1 MPELKQPQEA
11 AEKTTEQPLTTK
23 KKRAMLEYMAIM
35 FAAAF
40 LLVAISLLIKV
51 IDMKGEMEAANT
63 GARENIALLQKDLDA
78 ARAESAEL
86 QTQLAE
92 ANAASSEAADKLSE
106 AETRLS
112 EAEKA
117 RARGSRGLRPREGLR
132 RPRLRQRLLR
142 QLLLRIP
149 RCPRLAARGRHA
161 GAAHVRIRA
170 AARRELPDGFFPAGQ
185 LAGAVRADAA
195 GQ

>member
-86 QTQLAE
+86 QTKLDE
-92 ANAASSEAADKLSE
+92 ANTASSEAADKLSD
-106 AETRLS
+106 AEPRLS

-117 RARGSRGLRPREGLR
+117 RETLEKTLESAQKENDTLSRRAQANELLVSAQAALEQGDYAALRSHLEALGAYADALKDD
-132 RPRLRQRLLR
+132 
-142 QLLLRIP
+142 
-149 RCPRLAARGRHA
+149 
-161 GAAHVRIRA
+161 GAALYETLRSYI
-170 AARRELPDGFFPAGQ
+170 D
-185 LAGAVRADAA
+185 
-195 GQ
+195 

>member
-86 QTQLAE
+86 QTKLDE

-117 RARGSRGLRPREGLR
+117 RETLEKTLESAQKENDTLSRRVQANELLVSAQAALEQGDYAALRSHLEALGAYADALKDD
-132 RPRLRQRLLR
+132 
-142 QLLLRIP
+142 
-149 RCPRLAARGRHA
+149 
-161 GAAHVRIRA
+161 GAALYETLRSYI
-170 AARRELPDGFFPAGQ
+170 D
-185 LAGAVRADAA
+185 
-195 GQ
+195 

>member
-86 QTQLAE
+86 QTKLNE
-92 ANAASSEAADKLSE
+92 ANAASSEAADKLSD

-117 RARGSRGLRPREGLR
+117 RETLEKTLESAQKENDTLSRRAQANELLVSAQAALEQGDYAALRSHLEALEAYADA
-132 RPRLRQRLLR
+132 LKDD
-142 QLLLRIP
+142 
-149 RCPRLAARGRHA
+149 
-161 GAAHVRIRA
+161 GAALYETLRSYI
-170 AARRELPDGFFPAGQ
+170 D
-185 LAGAVRADAA
+185 
-195 GQ
+195 

>member
-63 GARENIALLQKDLDA
+63 GARENTALLQKDLDA

-86 QTQLAE
+86 QTKLDE

-117 RARGSRGLRPREGLR
+117 RETLEKTLESAQKENDTLSRRAQANELLVSAQAALEQGDYAALRSHLEALGAYADALKDD
-132 RPRLRQRLLR
+132 
-142 QLLLRIP
+142 
-149 RCPRLAARGRHA
+149 
-161 GAAHVRIRA
+161 GAALYEILRSYI
-170 AARRELPDGFFPAGQ
+170 D
-185 LAGAVRADAA
+185 
-195 GQ
+195 

>member
-40 LLVAISLLIKV
+40 LLVAVSLLIKV

-78 ARAESAEL
+78 ARAESAKL
-86 QTQLAE
+86 QTQLDE
-92 ANAASSEAADKLSE
+92 ANAASSEAADKLSD

-117 RARGSRGLRPREGLR
+117 RETLEKTLESAQKENDTLSRRAQANELLVSAQAALEQGDYAALRSHLTALEAYADALKDD
-132 RPRLRQRLLR
+132 
-142 QLLLRIP
+142 
-149 RCPRLAARGRHA
+149 
-161 GAAHVRIRA
+161 GAALYETLRSYI
-170 AARRELPDGFFPAGQ
+170 D
-185 LAGAVRADAA
+185 
-195 GQ
+195 

>member
-78 ARAESAEL
+78 ARVESAEL
-86 QTQLAE
+86 QTKLDE
-92 ANAASSEAADKLSE
+92 ANAASSEAADKLSD

-117 RARGSRGLRPREGLR
+117 ARRSRKRSRSAQKENDTLSRRAQAMSCSSRR
-132 RPRLRQRLLR
+132 RPRWSRA
-142 QLLLRIP
+142 IMP
-149 RCPRLAARGRHA
+149 PSAA
-161 GAAHVRIRA
+161 IS
-170 AARRELPDGFFPAGQ
+170 RRSGPMPTP
-185 LAGAVRADAA
+185 
-195 GQ
+195 

>member
-86 QTQLAE
+86 QTKLDE
-92 ANAASSEAADKLSE
+92 ANTASSEAADKLSD

-117 RARGSRGLRPREGLR
+117 RETLEKPLESAQKENDTLSRRAQANELLVSAQAALEQGDYAALRSHLEALGAY
-132 RPRLRQRLLR
+132 
-142 QLLLRIP
+142 
-149 RCPRLAARGRHA
+149 AAA
-161 GAAHVRIRA
+161 LKDDGAALYETLRSYI
-170 AARRELPDGFFPAGQ
+170 D
-185 LAGAVRADAA
+185 
-195 GQ
+195 

>member
-11 AEKTTEQPLTTK
+11 AEITTEQPLTTK

-86 QTQLAE
+86 QTQLDE
-92 ANAASSEAADKLSE
+92 ANTASSEAADKLSE

-117 RARGSRGLRPREGLR
+117 RETLEKTLESAQKENDTLSRRAQANELLVSAQAALEQGDYAALRSHLEALGAYADALKDD
-132 RPRLRQRLLR
+132 
-142 QLLLRIP
+142 
-149 RCPRLAARGRHA
+149 
-161 GAAHVRIRA
+161 GAALYETLRSYI
-170 AARRELPDGFFPAGQ
+170 D
-185 LAGAVRADAA
+185 
-195 GQ
+195 

>member
-86 QTQLAE
+86 QTKLDE
-92 ANAASSEAADKLSE
+92 ANAASSEAADKLSD

-117 RARGSRGLRPREGLR
+117 RETLEKTLESAQKENDTLSRRAQANELLVSAQAALEQGDYAALRSHLEALGAYADALKDD
-132 RPRLRQRLLR
+132 
-142 QLLLRIP
+142 
-149 RCPRLAARGRHA
+149 
-161 GAAHVRIRA
+161 GAALYETLRSYI
-170 AARRELPDGFFPAGQ
+170 D
-185 LAGAVRADAA
+185 
-195 GQ
+195 

>member
-78 ARAESAEL
+78 ARVESAEL
-86 QTQLAE
+86 QTKLDE
-92 ANAASSEAADKLSE
+92 ANTASSEAADKLSD

-117 RARGSRGLRPREGLR
+117 RETLEKTLESAQKENDTLSRRAQANELLVSAQAALEQGDYAALRSHLEALGAYADALKDD
-132 RPRLRQRLLR
+132 
-142 QLLLRIP
+142 
-149 RCPRLAARGRHA
+149 
-161 GAAHVRIRA
+161 GAALYETLRSYI
-170 AARRELPDGFFPAGQ
+170 D
-185 LAGAVRADAA
+185 
-195 GQ
+195 

>member
-117 RARGSRGLRPREGLR
+117 RETLEKTLESAQKENDTLSRRAQANELLVSAQAALEQGDYAALRSHLEALGAYADALKDD
-132 RPRLRQRLLR
+132 
-142 QLLLRIP
+142 
-149 RCPRLAARGRHA
+149 
-161 GAAHVRIRA
+161 GAALYETLRSYI
-170 AARRELPDGFFPAGQ
+170 D
-185 LAGAVRADAA
+185 
-195 GQ
+195 

>member
-86 QTQLAE
+86 QTQLNE
-92 ANAASSEAADKLSE
+92 ANTASSEAADKLSD

-117 RARGSRGLRPREGLR
+117 RETLEKTLESAQKENDTLSRRAQANELLVSAQAALEQGDYAALRSHLEALEAYADA
-132 RPRLRQRLLR
+132 LKDD
-142 QLLLRIP
+142 
-149 RCPRLAARGRHA
+149 
-161 GAAHVRIRA
+161 GAALYEILRSYI
-170 AARRELPDGFFPAGQ
+170 D
-185 LAGAVRADAA
+185 
-195 GQ
+195 

>member
-86 QTQLAE
+86 QTKLDE
-92 ANAASSEAADKLSE
+92 VNAASSEAADKLSE

-117 RARGSRGLRPREGLR
+117 RETLEKTLESAQKENDTLSRRAQANELLVSAQAALEQGDYAALRSHLEALGAYADALKDD
-132 RPRLRQRLLR
+132 
-142 QLLLRIP
+142 
-149 RCPRLAARGRHA
+149 
-161 GAAHVRIRA
+161 GAALYEILRSYI
-170 AARRELPDGFFPAGQ
+170 D
-185 LAGAVRADAA
+185 
-195 GQ
+195 

>member
-11 AEKTTEQPLTTK
+11 AKTTTEQPLTTK

-86 QTQLAE
+86 QTQLDE
-92 ANAASSEAADKLSE
+92 ANAAASEAADKLTD
-106 AETRLS
+106 AESRLS
-112 EAEKA
+112 EAEKSRETLEKTLDA
-117 RARGSRGLRPREGLR
+117 AQKENDTLSRRAQANELLVSAQAALEQGDYAALRSHLEALGAYADALKDD
-132 RPRLRQRLLR
+132 
-142 QLLLRIP
+142 
-149 RCPRLAARGRHA
+149 
-161 GAAHVRIRA
+161 GAALYETLRSYI
-170 AARRELPDGFFPAGQ
+170 D
-185 LAGAVRADAA
+185 
-195 GQ
+195 

>member
-40 LLVAISLLIKV
+40 LLVAVSLLIKV

-86 QTQLAE
+86 QTQLDE
-92 ANAASSEAADKLSE
+92 ANTASSEAADKLSE
-106 AETRLS
+106 AETRLR

-117 RARGSRGLRPREGLR
+117 RETLEKTLEAAQKENDTLSRRAQANELLVSAQAALEQGDYAALRSHLEALGAYADALKDD
-132 RPRLRQRLLR
+132 
-142 QLLLRIP
+142 
-149 RCPRLAARGRHA
+149 
-161 GAAHVRIRA
+161 GAALYEILRSYI
-170 AARRELPDGFFPAGQ
+170 D
-185 LAGAVRADAA
+185 
-195 GQ
+195 

>member
-40 LLVAISLLIKV
+40 LLVAVSLLIKV

-86 QTQLAE
+86 QTKLDE
-92 ANAASSEAADKLSE
+92 ANTASSEAADKLSD

-117 RARGSRGLRPREGLR
+117 RETLEKTLESAQKENDTLSRRAQANELLVSAQAALEQGDYAALRSHLEALGAYADALKDD
-132 RPRLRQRLLR
+132 
-142 QLLLRIP
+142 
-149 RCPRLAARGRHA
+149 
-161 GAAHVRIRA
+161 GAALYEILRSYI
-170 AARRELPDGFFPAGQ
+170 D
-185 LAGAVRADAA
+185 
-195 GQ
+195 

>member
-35 FAAAF
+35 FASAF

-86 QTQLAE
+86 QTKLDE
-92 ANAASSEAADKLSE
+92 ANTASSEAADKLSD

-117 RARGSRGLRPREGLR
+117 RETLEKTLESAQKENDTLSRRAQANELLVSAQAALEQGDYAALRSHLEALGAYADALKDD
-132 RPRLRQRLLR
+132 
-142 QLLLRIP
+142 
-149 RCPRLAARGRHA
+149 
-161 GAAHVRIRA
+161 GAALYETLRSYI
-170 AARRELPDGFFPAGQ
+170 D
-185 LAGAVRADAA
+185 
-195 GQ
+195 

>member
-40 LLVAISLLIKV
+40 LLVAVSLLIKV

-86 QTQLAE
+86 QTKLDE
-92 ANAASSEAADKLSE
+92 ANTASSEAADKLSD

-117 RARGSRGLRPREGLR
+117 RETLEKTLESAQKENDTLSRRAQANELLVSAQAALEQGDYAALRSHLEALEAYADA
-132 RPRLRQRLLR
+132 LKDD
-142 QLLLRIP
+142 
-149 RCPRLAARGRHA
+149 
-161 GAAHVRIRA
+161 GAALYETLRSYI
-170 AARRELPDGFFPAGQ
+170 D
-185 LAGAVRADAA
+185 
-195 GQ
+195 

>member
-40 LLVAISLLIKV
+40 LLVAVSLLIKV

-86 QTQLAE
+86 QTQLDE
-92 ANAASSEAADKLSE
+92 ANAASSEAADKLSD

-117 RARGSRGLRPREGLR
+117 RETLEKTLESAQKENDTLSRRAQANELLVSAQAALEQGDYAALRSHLEALGAYADALKDD
-132 RPRLRQRLLR
+132 
-142 QLLLRIP
+142 
-149 RCPRLAARGRHA
+149 
-161 GAAHVRIRA
+161 GAALYETLRSYI
-170 AARRELPDGFFPAGQ
+170 D
-185 LAGAVRADAA
+185 
-195 GQ
+195 

>member
-86 QTQLAE
+86 QTKLDE
-92 ANAASSEAADKLSE
+92 ANTASSEAADKLSD

-117 RARGSRGLRPREGLR
+117 RETLEKTLESAQKENDTLPRRAQANE
-132 RPRLRQRLLR
+132 LLVSA
-142 QLLLRIP
+142 
-149 RCPRLAARGRHA
+149 LAALEQGDYAALRSHLEALGA
-161 GAAHVRIRA
+161 YADALKDDGAALYETLRSYI
-170 AARRELPDGFFPAGQ
+170 D
-185 LAGAVRADAA
+185 
-195 GQ
+195 

>member
-86 QTQLAE
+86 QTKLDE
-92 ANAASSEAADKLSE
+92 ANTASSEAADKLSD

-117 RARGSRGLRPREGLR
+117 RETLEKTLESAQKENDTLSRRAQANELLVSAQAALEQGDYAALRSHLKALGAYADALKDD
-132 RPRLRQRLLR
+132 
-142 QLLLRIP
+142 
-149 RCPRLAARGRHA
+149 
-161 GAAHVRIRA
+161 GAALYETLRSYI
-170 AARRELPDGFFPAGQ
+170 D
-185 LAGAVRADAA
+185 
-195 GQ
+195 

>member
-86 QTQLAE
+86 QTKLDE
-92 ANAASSEAADKLSE
+92 ANTASSEAADKLSE

-112 EAEKA
+112 EAEKSRETLEKTLDA
-117 RARGSRGLRPREGLR
+117 AQKENDTLSRRAQANELLVSAQAALEQGDYAALRSHLEALGAYADALKDD
-132 RPRLRQRLLR
+132 
-142 QLLLRIP
+142 
-149 RCPRLAARGRHA
+149 
-161 GAAHVRIRA
+161 GAALYETLRSYI
-170 AARRELPDGFFPAGQ
+170 D
-185 LAGAVRADAA
+185 
-195 GQ
+195 

>member
-11 AEKTTEQPLTTK
+11 AKTTTEQPLTTK

-86 QTQLAE
+86 QTKLDE
-92 ANAASSEAADKLSE
+92 ANTASSEAADKLS
-106 AETRLS
+106 TRLS

-117 RARGSRGLRPREGLR
+117 RETLEKTLESAQKENDTLSRRAQANELLVSAQAALEQGDYAALRSHLEALGAYADALKDD
-132 RPRLRQRLLR
+132 
-142 QLLLRIP
+142 
-149 RCPRLAARGRHA
+149 
-161 GAAHVRIRA
+161 GAALYEILRSYI
-170 AARRELPDGFFPAGQ
+170 D
-185 LAGAVRADAA
+185 
-195 GQ
+195 

>member
-40 LLVAISLLIKV
+40 LLVAVSLLIKV

-86 QTQLAE
+86 QTKLDE
-92 ANAASSEAADKLSE
+92 ANTASSEAADKLSD

-117 RARGSRGLRPREGLR
+117 RETLEKTLESAQKENDTLSRRAQANELLVSAQAALEQGNYAALRSHLTALGAQADALKDD
-132 RPRLRQRLLR
+132 
-142 QLLLRIP
+142 
-149 RCPRLAARGRHA
+149 
-161 GAAHVRIRA
+161 GAALYEILRSYI
-170 AARRELPDGFFPAGQ
+170 D
-185 LAGAVRADAA
+185 
-195 GQ
+195 

>member
-63 GARENIALLQKDLDA
+63 GARENIALLQKDLDT

-86 QTQLAE
+86 QTQLDE

-117 RARGSRGLRPREGLR
+117 RETLEKTLESAQKENDTLSRRAQANELLVSAQAALEQGDYAALRSHLEALGAYADALKDD
-132 RPRLRQRLLR
+132 
-142 QLLLRIP
+142 
-149 RCPRLAARGRHA
+149 
-161 GAAHVRIRA
+161 GAALYETLRSYI
-170 AARRELPDGFFPAGQ
+170 D
-185 LAGAVRADAA
+185 
-195 GQ
+195 

>member
-86 QTQLAE
+86 QTKLDE
-92 ANAASSEAADKLSE
+92 ANAASSEAADNLSE

-117 RARGSRGLRPREGLR
+117 RETLEKTLESAQKENDTLSRRAQANELLVSAQAALEQGDYAALRSHLEALGAYADALKDD
-132 RPRLRQRLLR
+132 
-142 QLLLRIP
+142 
-149 RCPRLAARGRHA
+149 
-161 GAAHVRIRA
+161 GAALYEILRSYI
-170 AARRELPDGFFPAGQ
+170 D
-185 LAGAVRADAA
+185 
-195 GQ
+195 

>member
-1 MPELKQPQEA
+1 MPELKQPQEV

-86 QTQLAE
+86 QTKLDE
-92 ANAASSEAADKLSE
+92 ANTASSEAADKLSD

-117 RARGSRGLRPREGLR
+117 RETLEKTLESAQKENDTLSRRAQANELLVSAQAALEQGDYAALRSHLEALGAYADALKDD
-132 RPRLRQRLLR
+132 
-142 QLLLRIP
+142 
-149 RCPRLAARGRHA
+149 
-161 GAAHVRIRA
+161 GAALYETLRSYI
-170 AARRELPDGFFPAGQ
+170 D
-185 LAGAVRADAA
+185 
-195 GQ
+195 

>member
-86 QTQLAE
+86 QTKLDE
-92 ANAASSEAADKLSE
+92 ANTASSEAADKLSD

-117 RARGSRGLRPREGLR
+117 RETLEKTLESAQKENDTLSRRAQANELLISAQAALEQGDYAALRSHLEALGAYADALKDD
-132 RPRLRQRLLR
+132 
-142 QLLLRIP
+142 
-149 RCPRLAARGRHA
+149 
-161 GAAHVRIRA
+161 GAALYETLRSYI
-170 AARRELPDGFFPAGQ
+170 D
-185 LAGAVRADAA
+185 
-195 GQ
+195 

>member
-11 AEKTTEQPLTTK
+11 AETTTEQPLTTK

-78 ARAESAEL
+78 ARAE
-86 QTQLAE
+86 
-92 ANAASSEAADKLSE
+92 AADKLSE

-117 RARGSRGLRPREGLR
+117 RETLEKTLESAQKENDTLSRRAQANELLVSAQAALEQGDYAALRSHLEALGAYADALKDD
-132 RPRLRQRLLR
+132 
-142 QLLLRIP
+142 
-149 RCPRLAARGRHA
+149 
-161 GAAHVRIRA
+161 GAALYEILRSYI
-170 AARRELPDGFFPAGQ
+170 D
-185 LAGAVRADAA
+185 
-195 GQ
+195 

>member
-1 MPELKQPQEA
+1 MPELKRPQEA
-11 AEKTTEQPLTTK
+11 AETTTEQPLTTK

-86 QTQLAE
+86 QTKLDE
-92 ANAASSEAADKLSE
+92 ANTASSEAADKLSD

-117 RARGSRGLRPREGLR
+117 RETLEKTLDAAQKENDTLSRRAQANELLVSAQAALEQGDYAALRSHLEALGAYADALKDD
-132 RPRLRQRLLR
+132 
-142 QLLLRIP
+142 
-149 RCPRLAARGRHA
+149 
-161 GAAHVRIRA
+161 GAALYETLRSYI
-170 AARRELPDGFFPAGQ
+170 D
-185 LAGAVRADAA
+185 
-195 GQ
+195 

>member
-11 AEKTTEQPLTTK
+11 AETTTEQTLTTK

-86 QTQLAE
+86 QTKLDE
-92 ANAASSEAADKLSE
+92 ANAASSEAADKLSD

-117 RARGSRGLRPREGLR
+117 RETLEKTLESAQKENDTLSRRAQANELLVSAQAALEQGDYAALRSHLEALGAYADALKDD
-132 RPRLRQRLLR
+132 
-142 QLLLRIP
+142 
-149 RCPRLAARGRHA
+149 
-161 GAAHVRIRA
+161 GAALYETLRSYI
-170 AARRELPDGFFPAGQ
+170 D
-185 LAGAVRADAA
+185 
-195 GQ
+195 

>member
-86 QTQLAE
+86 QTKLDE
-92 ANAASSEAADKLSE
+92 ANTASSEAADKLSD

-117 RARGSRGLRPREGLR
+117 RETLEKTLESAQKENDTLSRRAQANELLVSAQAALEQGDFAALRSHLEALGAYADALKDD
-132 RPRLRQRLLR
+132 
-142 QLLLRIP
+142 
-149 RCPRLAARGRHA
+149 
-161 GAAHVRIRA
+161 GAALYETLRSYI
-170 AARRELPDGFFPAGQ
+170 D
-185 LAGAVRADAA
+185 
-195 GQ
+195 

>member
-63 GARENIALLQKDLDA
+63 GARENIALLQKELDA

-86 QTQLAE
+86 QTQLDE
-92 ANAASSEAADKLSE
+92 ANTASSEAADKLSD

-117 RARGSRGLRPREGLR
+117 RETLEKTLESAQKENDTLSRRAQANELLVSAQAALEQGDYAALRSHLEALGAYADALKDD
-132 RPRLRQRLLR
+132 
-142 QLLLRIP
+142 
-149 RCPRLAARGRHA
+149 
-161 GAAHVRIRA
+161 GAALYETLRSYI
-170 AARRELPDGFFPAGQ
+170 D
-185 LAGAVRADAA
+185 
-195 GQ
+195 

>member
-86 QTQLAE
+86 QTKLDE

-117 RARGSRGLRPREGLR
+117 RETLEKTLESAQKENDTLSRRAQANELLVSAQAALEQGNYAALRSHLEALEAYADA
-132 RPRLRQRLLR
+132 LKDD
-142 QLLLRIP
+142 
-149 RCPRLAARGRHA
+149 
-161 GAAHVRIRA
+161 GAALYEILRSYI
-170 AARRELPDGFFPAGQ
+170 D
-185 LAGAVRADAA
+185 
-195 GQ
+195 

>member
-86 QTQLAE
+86 QTKLDE
-92 ANAASSEAADKLSE
+92 ANAASSETADKLSE

-117 RARGSRGLRPREGLR
+117 RETLEKTLESAQKENDTLSRRAQANELLVSAQAALEQGDYAALRSHLEALGAYADALKDD
-132 RPRLRQRLLR
+132 
-142 QLLLRIP
+142 
-149 RCPRLAARGRHA
+149 
-161 GAAHVRIRA
+161 GAALYEILRSYI
-170 AARRELPDGFFPAGQ
+170 D
-185 LAGAVRADAA
+185 
-195 GQ
+195 

>member
-86 QTQLAE
+86 QTKLDE

-117 RARGSRGLRPREGLR
+117 RETLEKTLESAQKENDTLSRRAQANELLVSAQAALEQGDYAALRSHLEALEAYADA
-132 RPRLRQRLLR
+132 LKDD
-142 QLLLRIP
+142 
-149 RCPRLAARGRHA
+149 
-161 GAAHVRIRA
+161 GAALYETLRSYI
-170 AARRELPDGFFPAGQ
+170 D
-185 LAGAVRADAA
+185 
-195 GQ
+195 

>member
-86 QTQLAE
+86 QTKLDE
-92 ANAASSEAADKLSE
+92 ANTASSEAADKLSD

-117 RARGSRGLRPREGLR
+117 RETLEKTLDAAQKENDTLSRRAQANELLVSAQAALEQGDYAALRSHLEALGAYADALKDD
-132 RPRLRQRLLR
+132 
-142 QLLLRIP
+142 
-149 RCPRLAARGRHA
+149 
-161 GAAHVRIRA
+161 GAALYETLRSYI
-170 AARRELPDGFFPAGQ
+170 D
-185 LAGAVRADAA
+185 
-195 GQ
+195 

>member
-86 QTQLAE
+86 QTKLDE
-92 ANAASSEAADKLSE
+92 ANTASSEAADKLSD

-117 RARGSRGLRPREGLR
+117 RETLEKTLESAQKENDTFSRRAQANELLVSAQAALEQGDYAALRSHLEALGAYADALKDD
-132 RPRLRQRLLR
+132 
-142 QLLLRIP
+142 
-149 RCPRLAARGRHA
+149 
-161 GAAHVRIRA
+161 GAALYETLRSYI
-170 AARRELPDGFFPAGQ
+170 D
-185 LAGAVRADAA
+185 
-195 GQ
+195 

>member
-11 AEKTTEQPLTTK
+11 AEITTEQPLTTK

-86 QTQLAE
+86 QTQLDE
-92 ANAASSEAADKLSE
+92 ANAASSEAADKLSD

-117 RARGSRGLRPREGLR
+117 RETLEKTLESAQKENDTLSRRAQANELLVSAQAALEQGDYAALRSHLEALGAYADALKDD
-132 RPRLRQRLLR
+132 
-142 QLLLRIP
+142 
-149 RCPRLAARGRHA
+149 
-161 GAAHVRIRA
+161 GAALYETLRSYI
-170 AARRELPDGFFPAGQ
+170 D
-185 LAGAVRADAA
+185 
-195 GQ
+195 